1 MAFIRPE
8 EKEIN
13 FKIVYWG
20 PASSGK
26 TTCLNCV
33 KELVKASKKGKIRTL
48 EDPERTLFFDFLPLK
63 LDKIKGLSARFNL
76 YTVPGQAPY
85 AESRSF
91 LLKGVDG
98 IAVVLDS
105 QIDRGSDNAQCLE
118 EMASL
123 LTGMGANP
131 QDVPIVFVYNK
142 QDLPNRLTLEEMNA
156 LYNPLGLPAFTTIA
170 ARGEQVME
178 SLTHLI
184 GQTLEAGRK
193 RPL

>member
-13 FKIVYWG
+13 FKIVFWG

-26 TTCLNCV
+26 TTCLHCI
-33 KELVKASKKGKIRTL
+33 KELVKASKKGKVRTL

-63 LDKIKGLSARFNL
+63 LDKVKGLNARFNL

-105 QIDRGSDNAQCLE
+105 QIDRGSDNTHCLE

-123 LTGMGANP
+123 LAGMGENP
-131 QDVPIVFVYNK
+131 KDIPLVFVYNK

-156 LYNPLGLPAFTTIA
+156 LYNPTGLPAFTAIA

-178 SLTHLI
+178 SLSHLI
-184 GQTLEAGRK
+184 ERMIEAQKK